1 MDNHSE
7 QPNRMPTRSTGERE
21 SLPEKRPTPT
31 VIEDSGTPVVATT
44 SVLQTDEQ
52 LYTDQET
59 RDIDSVVWRYLHNQ
73 SYKSSSRCEPN
84 FKTGALADPPVEQRE
99 PECSI
104 TGESN
109 QGTVGELGLKRS
121 ERSPDVELI
130 GKGRPEEASRAKRD
144 AALGGTDGRRVEITD
159 DEFRENSAALAVV
172 TEGKALTVSSVDL
185 QKETNRAVH
194 HTEEFEQE
202 ELVVRRGQPITF
214 KIIFDRNVKTDS
226 DLLFAKFAYGSR
238 PQESKGTL
246 IRLPLNL
253 NGDASTADNWNVKVK
268 DVDKKVLT
276 LTVCSEADSMIG
288 KYELMF
294 ETKVKG
300 SENDFANQDLDTFFY
315 LLFNPWCKDDA
326 VYMESEEQ
334 RNEYVLNDTGYIWTG
349 NLRMHSARAWNF
361 GQFESPVLEVA
372 LTLLDKGELAD
383 SGRSS
388 VISVIRCLS
397 ALTNSNDDEGLL
409 YGKWGSEYPKPGTKP
424 WEWTGSVAIM
434 EQYHTTGK
442 PVKYG
447 QCWVFSGVVTT
458 LLRCLGIPTRSRLD
472 LPEGYDGWQAH
483 DATPQELSE
492 GVMRCGPAPIKA
504 IKEGHVYLNFDT
516 GFIFSEV
523 NGDKIEW
530 EVKKDGSMEVVWI
543 DKYAVGANISTKAVG
558 SSERHDLTLDYKYR
572 EGSAEERK
580 VVEFVERFS
589 SRRKQN
595 IYKKAIGDKEI
606 DYELI
611 LADDSMIG
619 DDLEVGVKV
628 KNLTSGTAKINVTL
642 TMASMF
648 YTGVAGKKIKG
659 DRNEIELASG
669 EACRVIES
677 GRLYASIEAFSLR
690 KPPLVGEKICSSVET
705 IVPLTFK
712 NTTNLKL
719 HSAVFHVEGSYMV
732 KARAF
737 HIRKLIHPD
746 DEITVD
752 VPFYPR
758 RLGNRT
764 VSATFSAEEIANVE
778 GVVNVFVVSK
788 SEWKDESEEEKESAE
803 PITTDETD
811 SKPISSE
818 EGESGGD
825 GEAEPAVID
834 KEEKP
839 METGDGVGA
848 GDAPDLEDQPGEQ
861 TGDVANGTD

>member
-1 MDNHSE
+1 MGRRSRGNAE
-7 QPNRMPTRSTGERE
+7 NPPKRTRNRYN
-21 SLPEKRPTPT
+21 L
-31 VIEDSGTPVVATT
+31 
-44 SVLQTDEQ
+44 
-52 LYTDQET
+52 
-59 RDIDSVVWRYLHNQ
+59 
-73 SYKSSSRCEPN
+73 
-84 FKTGALADPPVEQRE
+84 
-99 PECSI
+99 
-104 TGESN
+104 
-109 QGTVGELGLKRS
+109 RS
-121 ERSPDVELI
+121 ES
-130 GKGRPEEASRAKRD
+130 SRAKRD

-458 LLRCLGIPTRSRLD
+458 LLRCLGIPTRSVTNFESAHDTDCSMTIDKHFNEDGEPIEELNDSTWNFHVWNESYFKRLD

-669 EACRVIES
+669 EEKEVKMPVSAEEYEVAVNPEFMYKVTAACRVIES

-690 KPPLVGEKICSSVET
+690 KPPLVFDVGEKICSSVET